1 MAILL
6 FKQVNSL
13 YKGVYRWMCTM
24 ALNVTKLVPHA
35 ILPTRSTPG
44 AVGYDLFSI
53 DNYVV
58 LPGRRVVV
66 ATGITVN
73 LPPGTYG
80 RIAPR
85 SGLAVKHGLDTL
97 AGVIDPDY
105 TGEVKVVLQNLDV
118 NQPFVI
124 RPGYRIAQLILEKCV
139 TPDVIEVPGECTGLV
154 TERGAAG
161 FGSTGI

>member
-1 MAILL
+1 MPFLL
-6 FKQVNSL
+6 FKGSVLL
-13 YKGVYRWMCTM
+13 YVRM
-24 ALNVTKLVPHA
+24 ALNVTKINPFA
-35 ILPTRSTPG
+35 TLPVRATSG
-44 AVGYDLFSI
+44 SAGYDLFST
-53 DNYVV
+53 DSYVV

-66 ATGITVN
+66 STGITVQ

-105 TGEVKVVLQNLDV
+105 TGEVKVVLQNLDM

-124 RPGYRIAQLILEKCV
+124 RPGYRIAQLILEKF
-139 TPDVIEVPGECTGLV
+139 EVVEVVEVASENTALN
-154 TERGAAG
+154 TDRGAGG
-161 FGSTGI
+161 FGSTGV

>member
-1 MAILL
+1 
-6 FKQVNSL
+6 
-13 YKGVYRWMCTM
+13 M
-24 ALNVTKLVPHA
+24 ALNVIKISPSA
-35 ILPTRSTPG
+35 ILPVRSTPG
-44 AVGYDLFSI
+44 AAGYDLFST
-53 DNYVV
+53 DSYVV

-66 ATGITVN
+66 STGITVQ

-105 TGEVKVVLQNLDV
+105 TGEIKVVLQNLDV
-118 NQPFVI
+118 TQPFVI
-124 RPGYRIAQLILEKCV
+124 RPGYRIAQLILEKYE
-139 TPDVIEVPGECTGLV
+139 TADVIEIPTENTGLIETV
-154 TERGAAG
+154 RGVGG

>member
-1 MAILL
+1 
-6 FKQVNSL
+6 
-13 YKGVYRWMCTM
+13 M

-35 ILPTRSTPG
+35 ILPARATSG

-66 ATGITVN
+66 STGVSVS
-73 LPPGTYG
+73 LPTGCYG

-105 TGEVKVVLQNLDV
+105 TGEIKVVLQNLDM

-124 RPGYRIAQLILEKCV
+124 RPGYRIAQLILEQCV
-139 TPDVIEVPGECTGLV
+139 TPDVVEVPSECTGLV
-154 TERGAAG
+154 DTSTSRGAAG

>member
-1 MAILL
+1 
-6 FKQVNSL
+6 
-13 YKGVYRWMCTM
+13 M

-35 ILPTRSTPG
+35 NLPARSTPG
-44 AVGYDLFSI
+44 AAGYDLFST

-66 ATGITVN
+66 STGISVQ

-80 RIAPR
+80 RVAPR

-105 TGEVKVVLQNLDV
+105 TGEIKVVLQNLDM

-124 RPGYRIAQLILEKCV
+124 RPGYRIAQLILEKYETV
-139 TPDVIEVPGECTGLV
+139 EVNEIPSENTGLV